1 MAKNRA
7 RDIEDIQMGPFG
19 PGHEPATDP
28 LKGLRGVM
36 AGTHILEAI
45 VILLGLTVVT
55 RIHDGEYS
63 TTFNI
68 VYVSALGVAMIAA
81 AFLQKMRFADALNI
95 GLQVFAIVGFVVHP
109 SIGAMG
115 LLFAA
120 VWWYI
125 YHLKKNLLERMKRG
139 LLPSQHVGADG
150 KFDSVKPE

>member
-1 MAKNRA
+1 MAKNRSQK
-7 RDIEDIQMGPFG
+7 IEETQMGPFG

-63 TTFNI
+63 TTFNV
-68 VYVSALGVAMIAA
+68 VYVTVLGVAMIVA
-81 AFLQKMRFADALNI
+81 AFLQKMKFADALNI
-95 GLQVFAIVGFVVHP
+95 GLQVLAIIGFVVHP

-139 LLPSQHVGADG
+139 LLPSQHVGPDG
-150 KFDSVKPE
+150 RFDSSKPE

>member
-7 RDIEDIQMGPFG
+7 QDVQVGPFG

-55 RIHDGEYS
+55 RIHDGEHA
-63 TTFNI
+63 TVFNI
-68 VYVSALGVAMIAA
+68 VYVTALGKAMIIA
-81 AFLQKMRFADALNI
+81 AFLQKAKFADALNI
-95 GLQVFAIVGFVVHP
+95 GLQVLAIAGFIVHP

-139 LLPSQHVGADG
+139 LLPSQHVGPDG

>member
-1 MAKNRA
+1 MAKNRSQK
-7 RDIEDIQMGPFG
+7 IEETQMGPFG

-63 TTFNI
+63 TTFNV
-68 VYVSALGVAMIAA
+68 VYVTVLGVAMIVA
-81 AFLQKMRFADALNI
+81 AFLQKMKFADALNI
-95 GLQVFAIVGFVVHP
+95 GLQVLAIIGFVVHP

-139 LLPSQHVGADG
+139 LLPSQHVGPDG
-150 KFDSVKPE
+150 KFDSSKPE

>member
-1 MAKNRA
+1 MAKNRSQK
-7 RDIEDIQMGPFG
+7 IEETQMGPFG

-68 VYVSALGVAMIAA
+68 AYVTVLGVAMIIA
-81 AFLQKMRFADALNI
+81 AFLQKMKFADALNI
-95 GLQVFAIVGFVVHP
+95 GLQVLAIIGFVVHP

-139 LLPSQHVGADG
+139 LLPSQHVGPDG
-150 KFDSVKPE
+150 KFDSFKPE

>member
-7 RDIEDIQMGPFG
+7 QDVQMGPFG

-55 RIHDGEYS
+55 RIHNGEHA

-68 VYVSALGVAMIAA
+68 VYVTALGVAMIVA
-81 AFLQKMRFADALNI
+81 AFLQKAKFADELNI
-95 GLQVFAIVGFVVHP
+95 GLQVLAIVGFIVHP

-139 LLPSQHVGADG
+139 LLPSQHVGPDG
-150 KFDSVKPE
+150 KFDSMKPE

>member
-7 RDIEDIQMGPFG
+7 HDLQMGPFG
-19 PGHEPATDP
+19 PGHEPAADP

-36 AGTHILEAI
+36 AGTHILEAL
-45 VILLGLTVVT
+45 VVLLGLTVVT
-55 RIHDGEYS
+55 RIHDGEYA

-68 VYVSALGVAMIAA
+68 VYVTVVGVAMIVA
-81 AFLQKMRFADALNI
+81 AFLQKAKFADILNI
-95 GLQVFAIVGFVVHP
+95 GLQVFAIAGFVVHP

-125 YHLKKNLLERMKRG
+125 YHLKRNLIERMKRG
-139 LLPSQHVGADG
+139 LLPSQHVGPDG
-150 KFDSVKPE
+150 KFDSIKPE